1 MRGDAPR
8 RALLPHDSIPNSP
21 SPSLLPLSFSQ
32 VRSPPA
38 EGVYIH
44 GLFLDGAAWSKSEGV
59 LMESEPKKLFVPLPV
74 LFASANTKTEQAKVR
89 DRVGKGGMEM
99 VGSPRR

>member
-1 MRGDAPR
+1 
-8 RALLPHDSIPNSP
+8 
-21 SPSLLPLSFSQ
+21 
-32 VRSPPA
+32 
-38 EGVYIH
+38 VYIH

-89 DRVGKGGMEM
+89 QLDFSVFDIESGDRSEA
-99 VGSPRR
+99 